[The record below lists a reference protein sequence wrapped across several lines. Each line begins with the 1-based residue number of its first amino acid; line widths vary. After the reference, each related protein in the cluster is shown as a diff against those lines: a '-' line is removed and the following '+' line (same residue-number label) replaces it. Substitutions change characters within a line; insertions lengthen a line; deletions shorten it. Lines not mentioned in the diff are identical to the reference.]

1 MVERYK
7 HTPLLGQSS
16 VGNGAIGKGSAQQRA
31 KRLGGGLL
39 LLLFSSLLHAEQ
51 VRIYTTTA
59 DGKKQLE
66 YTTAQSL
73 RTKTSRH
80 ITLMPATV
88 YQEMD
93 GFGYAIT
100 YSACYNL
107 MQMAPADRRSFLT
120 RTYSRTEGYGV
131 SYARISIGCSDFS
144 STEYSLCDTPGLE
157 NFRLYSD
164 ETKYVIPILKEILAI
179 NPDLKIMAAPW
190 TCPKWMKIKSLSN
203 PVGYESWTS
212 GSLNPAYYEA
222 YAEYFVRFVQA
233 FAAEGIPIYAVTPQN
248 EPLNRGNCASLYMPW
263 AEQAAFVNKLAPAFA
278 HAGITTKIYCF
289 DHNYNYDNISDQQ
302 DYPINFY
309 NALDPNMDGHELVV
323 GSAWHDYGGSVT
335 ELDDINQK
343 APDKEVIFTETSIGT
358 WNDGRNLATRLLA
371 DMKNLVY
378 NTVTRQS
385 KAVMV
390 WNFMLDLN
398 RGPNLDGG
406 CQTCYGAVD
415 IDQNDYHTLSYNS
428 HYYVMAH
435 ASLAAQPGAKRI
447 AASMENGTSDISYVA
462 FQNPDGSYGAVIFNQ
477 GSSSTP
483 MSMAVSSAAVARFT
497 LPGKSIVTV
506 VLGGKEEK
514 KLQLGENTIGSTKQL
529 GCYKGTI
536 EVRQLECLM
545 QNFIDD
551 PEVWLIAPD
560 FFWYDASNQMLTFLP
575 IDGTYEIEI
584 DKVART
590 LLAAPVASD
599 LTDEGQGNIYVCG
612 PANSVGRVFYY
623 PSTETLTENAIAMAE
638 MEDGVYEYTFKI
650 GEQLNDDALDFAFYT
665 KSDLS
670 EMFLGRTTAA
680 RYLSYDQTK
689 GSNYFAIGRG
699 SSGHADGHIYKR
711 LASRHLEEGSEWTA
725 VVDIR
730 NGLKGGIVYIKEAE
744 APTPILSPEEE
755 GSNVQCSIF
764 NDFIYSLSGQRLQ
777 NVPSGGIYLKEGKKL
792 LNNKQ

>member
-1 MVERYK
+1 MKARAI
-7 HTPLLGQSS
+7 LLS
-16 VGNGAIGKGSAQQRA
+16 I
-31 KRLGGGLL
+31 LY
-39 LLLFSSLLHAEQ
+39 SLISIPSIAEQ
-51 VRIYTTTA
+51 VRIFTTTA

-66 YTTAQSL
+66 YTTAQSSRSKL
-73 RTKTSRH
+73 SRH
-80 ITLMPATV
+80 ITLQPATV
-88 YQEMD
+88 YQDMD

-107 MQMAPADRRSFLT
+107 LKMAPADRRAFLT
-120 RTYSRTEGYGV
+120 RTYSRTDGYGV

-157 NFRLYSD
+157 HFRLHTD
-164 ETKYVIPILKEILAI
+164 ETQYVIPILKEILAI

-190 TCPKWMKIKSLSN
+190 TCPKWMKVKSLTN
-203 PVGYESWTS
+203 RVGYDSWTS
-212 GSLNPAYYEA
+212 GSLNPDYYED
-222 YAEYFVRFVQA
+222 YAQYFVRFVQA

-263 AEQAAFVNKLAPAFA
+263 AEEAAFVNKLAPAFA

-289 DHNYNYDNISDQQ
+289 DHNYNYDNIADQE

-309 NALDPNMDGHELVV
+309 NALDPNMDGKELVV

-358 WNDGRNLATRLLA
+358 WNDGRNLSARLLT

-378 NTVTRQS
+378 NTVTRKS

-428 HYYVMAH
+428 HYFVMAH

-447 AASMENGTSDISYVA
+447 AASIANGTSDISYVA

-477 GSSSTP
+477 GSSSFQ
-483 MSMAVSSAAVARFT
+483 MSMAVTTAAVARFT
-497 LPGKSIVTV
+497 LPAKGIVTV
-506 VLGGKEEK
+506 VLGGEEE
-514 KLQLGENTIGSTKQL
+514 QAVRLGNTTIGSTKQL

-536 EVRQLECLM
+536 EAEQLGDLE
-545 QNFIDD
+545 QNFIDN
-551 PEVWLIAPD
+551 PEEWLIAPD
-560 FFWYDASNQMLTFLP
+560 FFWYDASNEKLVFLP
-575 IDGTYEIEI
+575 VSGTYEVEI

-590 LLAAPVASD
+590 LLALPQKGSG
-599 LTDEGQGNIYVCG
+599 EGAGIYICG
-612 PANSVGRVFYY
+612 PANSIGRTFYY
-623 PSTETLTENAIAMAE
+623 PGTETLPENAIPMAE
-638 MEDGVYEYTFKI
+638 VEDGLYESSFVV
-650 GEQLNDDALDFAFYT
+650 GRQLNDDAVDFAFYL

-670 EMFLGRTTAA
+670 EMFSGKTTAD
-680 RYLSYDQTK
+680 RYLVYDQTK
-689 GSNYFAIGRG
+689 GSSYFALGKG

-711 LASRHLEEGSEWTA
+711 TSNRHLKEGSMWTV

-730 NGLKGGIVYIKEAE
+730 EGIKGGAVYIREYSTPTSVEEPQSTSHTIQGERIVYNVAGQRIANSKRANAKSIYIIKEGDK
-744 APTPILSPEEE
+744 TSKIM
-755 GSNVQCSIF
+755 
-764 NDFIYSLSGQRLQ
+764 
-777 NVPSGGIYLKEGKKL
+777 K
-792 LNNKQ
+792 